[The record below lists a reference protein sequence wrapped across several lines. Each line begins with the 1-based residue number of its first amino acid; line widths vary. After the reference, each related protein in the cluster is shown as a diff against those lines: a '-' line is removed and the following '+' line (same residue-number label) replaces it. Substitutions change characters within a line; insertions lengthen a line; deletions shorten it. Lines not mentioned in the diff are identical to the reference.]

1 MAKFNFKKAA
11 MRTVGIAAG
20 TVAAKAVNVPLKN
33 LNPKL
38 RAGGKVAAGLF
49 LPAFAKSSFVQDMGD
64 GMVAVGVQE
73 LMAEFVPAL
82 AGIGDVVA
90 GDVVA
95 GDADYQDN
103 DYSQMGALEADF
115 TPISGGDDMYAP
127 RVYGSEEEEVSG
139 VPTA

>member
-82 AGIGDVVA
+82 GGI